1 MLRQVLG
8 YKLLCITKFDCW
20 EGYCYYYYYW
30 FLCL

>member
-20 EGYCYYYYYW
+20 EGYCYSS
-30 FLCL
+30 LCL